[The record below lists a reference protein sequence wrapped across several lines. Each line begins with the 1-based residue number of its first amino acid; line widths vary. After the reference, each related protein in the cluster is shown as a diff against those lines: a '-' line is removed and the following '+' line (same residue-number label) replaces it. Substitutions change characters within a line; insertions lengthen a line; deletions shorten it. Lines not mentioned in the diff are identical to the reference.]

1 MPRATKNWRKQQTHR
16 QRSHSLYLLYLF
28 LSIVTDGS
36 AKIKMYRSWG
46 DKYYPRRRHVVKWVK
61 RRSTKIYSRGRRYQ
75 TIWNPSSLRD
85 DDVTMIQ
92 TINIIRG
99 KPIKVDGEK
108 IKRPRERQERKV
120 LNYVLLAKINDRL
133 KRRNVKGALL
143 VNSQREL
150 FSAELTDMD
159 SIRYVREAGTKRVM
173 QNLAVAK
180 KYIEIVSEVVYDV
193 LLEAVKRSP
202 SNRSSIYIGDSTTL
216 RKKKEKKNAVYL
228 TRYHFFSGI
237 FDHLYLKESLFRQQ
251 YGQPFFFTIP
261 EDSEIYDENVILPF
275 AINSKAMKV
284 YPAE

>member
-1 MPRATKNWRKQQTHR
+1 MPRATKNWLKQQTHR

-36 AKIKMYRSWG
+36 VKIKMYRSWG
-46 DKYYPRRRHVVKWVK
+46 DKYSSSRCHVVKWVK

-75 TIWNPSSLRD
+75 TIWNSSSLRD

-92 TINIIRG
+92 TINIIKG
-99 KPIKVDGEK
+99 KPIKVDGDK

-159 SIRYVREAGTKRVM
+159 SIRYVREVGTKRVM

-202 SNRSSIYIGDSTTL
+202 SNRLSIYIGDSTTL

-284 YPAE
+284 YPTE

>member
-1 MPRATKNWRKQQTHR
+1 
-16 QRSHSLYLLYLF
+16 
-28 LSIVTDGS
+28 
-36 AKIKMYRSWG
+36 
-46 DKYYPRRRHVVKWVK
+46 
-61 RRSTKIYSRGRRYQ
+61 
-75 TIWNPSSLRD
+75 
-85 DDVTMIQ
+85 MIQ

-275 AINSKAMKV
+275 AINSFATS
-284 YPAE
+284 